1 MHDVTLAGCSF
12 LPNVSSG
19 SPDSLQVLRP
29 DRETETH
36 ETLIPCLF
44 MKAPAVLLNS
54 LLFLVQL
61 VERPKTQTIQLVW
74 ESVCICVAMCL
85 YERDGRGKEANK
97 H

>member
-1 MHDVTLAGCSF
+1 
-12 LPNVSSG
+12 
-19 SPDSLQVLRP
+19 
-29 DRETETH
+29 
-36 ETLIPCLF
+36 

-54 LLFLVQL
+54 LLFLVQP

-74 ESVCICVAMCL
+74 ESVCICVAM